1 MIKKSLCLAAP
12 LLLALSTLF
21 CGNAGTNVQSS
32 LNTKENDSSI
42 YPTGA
47 IAYIRNGTEIRLI
60 DSEGRNDRRIWTHPD
75 IKPELGLYDL
85 AWRPDGKE
93 LAFSSAH
100 GALHSL
106 YDADLYAIRPDG
118 SGYRK
123 ITNTPERKDFGRF
136 KKGSVTL
143 TVRNNQYSFQQ
154 AQSSAGVFF
163 INIMGSDEPQ
173 LVNIAPGSS
182 KTLVFKSVADFGAR
196 AQPLV
201 ATYGNYRWFMPGTD
215 VVAGKNT
222 KAPDLI
228 ISGDGIEHF
237 GAYRPVWKQD
247 GSQLSYRNG
256 VCIIQKINAHPS
268 EGDLSFQPLF
278 GEKTPMGTCNWDY
291 GPTSALANQIIYT
304 ENSGDDGSG
313 IFLMREGDKHDP
325 SRRLT
330 LFSNIQY
337 QLLYD
342 LKWLPDGSGLLY
354 ATVDL
359 FRESANIFRYDMKTK
374 QTRQLTQLNG
384 TFARKFC
391 ISPSGK
397 WIVYERAKTPE
408 EDKDVDLW
416 IMKSDG
422 SSERLLVKNGLCPSW
437 SR

>member
-21 CGNAGTNVQSS
+21 CGNAGTNMQTSVS
-32 LNTKENDSSI
+32 TKENDSSI
-42 YPTGA
+42 HPTSA

-60 DSEGRNDRRIWTHPD
+60 DSDGRNDRRIWTHPD

-123 ITNTPERKDFGRF
+123 ITNTPDRKDFSRF

-163 INIMGSDEPQ
+163 INIIGSDEPQ
-173 LVNIAPGSS
+173 MVTIAPGSS

-256 VCIIQKINAHPS
+256 VCIIQKIKAQPV
-268 EGDLSFQPLF
+268 EADLSFQPLF
-278 GEKTPMGTCNWDY
+278 VDKTPMGACTWDY
-291 GPTSALANQIIYT
+291 GPTAALANQVIYT

-313 IFLMREGDKHDP
+313 IFLMKEGDKHNP

-384 TFARKFC
+384 IFARRFC

-397 WIVYERAKTPE
+397 WIVYERAKTAE

-416 IMKSDG
+416 MMKSDG
-422 SSERLLVKNGLCPSW
+422 SEERLLVKNGLCPSW